1 MARHPRRVP
10 GRAPRWSILSKER
23 SDVDHAE
30 TSYSNPRP
38 IEPGASIG
46 HIHLKVSD
54 LNRAIAFYG
63 GVLGFDVMQRYGDEA
78 AFLSA
83 GGYHHHI
90 GLNTW
95 ESKGGHPQ
103 SPARP
108 AYTTLQFGTRRED
121 RLRMLCVA

>member
-1 MARHPRRVP
+1 MST
-10 GRAPRWSILSKER
+10 APKPFI
-23 SDVDHAE
+23 
-30 TSYSNPRP
+30 SNPRP

-95 ESKGGHPQ
+95 ESKEVGDRQTPPLCTSVRCPDH
-103 SPARP
+103 SEC
-108 AYTTLQFGTRRED
+108 LRR
-121 RLRMLCVA
+121 LSMLVNFS